1 VLAYDIRGFLPGG
14 DVPTLPILLPE
25 ALVETGEQRI
35 SAVMALNVDGLTD
48 ALVESARELVTLLE
62 QRLDQTK
69 GELATVNKELAET
82 KEKLAAQDE
91 QI

>member
-1 VLAYDIRGFLPGG
+1 
-14 DVPTLPILLPE
+14 
-25 ALVETGEQRI
+25 
-35 SAVMALNVDGLTD
+35 MALNVDGLTD